1 MYAHQHMIHMHYFAQ
16 NLVRCTFSISRLPR
30 ERVSEKHSSRR
41 LNEEGQEEGPETRY
55 GTPAPKSTARYLLA
69 LALLLALGSLLGLPG
84 TSLSRLYSPLPPG
97 EHRIH
102 KVHVCVHRLPGERLR
117 GLRLALLL
125 VGQLL
130 GGLPVLLGLGVQVV
144 DGLVEE
150 DLGDLGVA
158 LLGGDAA
165 FGDRLVGLNEGVGKL
180 LGGLIYPLLALL
192 IDHSA
197 RYSPSCCYV

>member
-84 TSLSRLYSPLPPG
+84 TSLSRLYAPLPPG
-97 EHRIH
+97 EHRAH
-102 KVHVCVHRLPGERLR
+102 KVYVGVYRLPGERLR
-117 GLRLALLL
+117 RVRLALLL

-130 GGLPVLLGLGVQVV
+130 GSLPVLLGLGVQVV

-150 DLGDLGVA
+150 DLGNLRGA
-158 LLGGDAA
+158 LLGGDTTV
-165 FGDRLVGLNEGVGKL
+165 GNRLVGLHEGVAKL
-180 LGGLIYPLLALL
+180 LGSLIYPLLTLL
-192 IDHSA
+192 IYHKS
-197 RYSPSCCYV
+197 

>member
-69 LALLLALGSLLGLPG
+69 LALLALGSLLGLPG
-84 TSLSRLYSPLPPG
+84 ASLSRLYSPLPPG
-97 EHRIH
+97 EHRVH
-102 KVHVCVHRLPGERLR
+102 EVHVDIHRLPGEGLR
-117 GLRLALLL
+117 SLRLALLL
-125 VGQLL
+125 VGQPLSS
-130 GGLPVLLGLGVQVV
+130 LPVLLGLGVQVV
-144 DGLVEE
+144 YGLVEE
-150 DLGDLGVA
+150 DLGNLGVV

-165 FGDRLVGLNEGVGKL
+165 FGNRLVGLHEGIGKL
-180 LGGLIYPLLALL
+180 LGSLIYPLLALL
-192 IDHSA
+192 ICHKSWCNP
-197 RYSPSCCYV
+197 PSRCYA

>member
-84 TSLSRLYSPLPPG
+84 TSLSRLYAPLPPG
-97 EHRIH
+97 EHRVH
-102 KVHVCVHRLPGERLR
+102 EVHVRLHRLPGERLR
-117 GLRLALLL
+117 SLRLALLL

-150 DLGDLGVA
+150 DLSDLRGA

-165 FGDRLVGLNEGVGKL
+165 VSDHLVGLHESVCKL
-180 LGGLIYPLLALL
+180 LSSLIYPLLALL
-192 IDHSA
+192 IGHKS
-197 RYSPSCCYV
+197 